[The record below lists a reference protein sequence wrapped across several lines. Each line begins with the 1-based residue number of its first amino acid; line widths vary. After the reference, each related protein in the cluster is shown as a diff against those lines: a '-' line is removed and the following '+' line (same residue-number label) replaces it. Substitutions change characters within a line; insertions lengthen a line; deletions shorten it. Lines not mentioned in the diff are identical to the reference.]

1 MDLTQLTGRR
11 SLSRRLARQLRQS
24 PDQPSGPRHDPR
36 VPRARHPDGIQR
48 CPQGGRSRKRK
59 PDFFINHYDVSRAA
73 ETPVAPGP
81 TGLPTRIDTTTR
93 LAAVPVV
100 TTAKIRGRNR
110 GGGSEAGLAFDLR
123 FASIEKAVFGQ
134 PEVGAGMF
142 PGGGALERLPLF
154 VGRARALEIIL
165 GSDDL
170 DAETAALYGWINRA
184 LPDAEL
190 DDFVDNLARRIA
202 SFDKPAVAEAKRLVN
217 RRTKPPAED
226 LVETQGAFLAAFAWP
241 SLRERGARL
250 RKRAGE
256 VGPDFELRSGTT
268 WQTSPTCDSPR
279 KSNPAS
285 LRASTTREYGD
296 TVTEPSSSFSLYT
309 PPPLRVRARRVS
321 VLRG

>member
-1 MDLTQLTGRR
+1 MDLTQLTVTEVYPAYWRI
-11 SLSRRLARQLRQS
+11 SFSNPPTNLQD
-24 PDQPSGPRHDPR
+24 PDTILEFQELVTRMESDDALKVVVLESGN
-36 VPRARHPDGIQR
+36 
-48 CPQGGRSRKRK
+48 

-81 TGLPTRIDTTTR
+81 TGLPTWIDTTTR

-100 TTAKIRGRNR
+100 TIAKIRGRNR

-142 PGGGALERLPLF
+142 PGGGAIERLPLF

-170 DAETAALYGWINRA
+170 DAETAALYGWVNRA

-202 SFDKPAVAEAKRLVN
+202 SFDKPALAEAKRLVN
-217 RRTKPPAED
+217 RRTVPLAED
-226 LVETQGAFLAAFAWP
+226 LVETQDAFLAAFAWP
-241 SLRERGARL
+241 SLRERGALL

-256 VGPDFELRSGTT
+256 VGPDFELRFGHYLA
-268 WQTSPTCDSPR
+268 DL
-279 KSNPAS
+279 PA
-285 LRASTTREYGD
+285 E
-296 TVTEPSSSFSLYT
+296 
-309 PPPLRVRARRVS
+309 
-321 VLRG
+321 